1 MRSAA
6 IEVGSRA
13 VRLLV
18 ADVSTTVIRPIERKV
33 ENFDLLRA
41 VADGRGAA
49 TLAEI
54 QRVVDQYKARAESL
68 GAMRMVAFGTE
79 ALRRIASSGDLP
91 QLRGVEILSPQD
103 EAYCSFLSGVNGL
116 KGLLSGDSIVSVDH
130 GNGSLEIAFGTTG
143 VKSQVTDWR
152 SLPLGSNDLV
162 AMLTDCELNLQQ
174 FSAKIAAELDAADLP
189 SVSVSDMVV
198 QGSVATKIAWITVRP
213 AIKDRY
219 DGDLV
224 QGHRISLDGLSS
236 WIAMID
242 EKPRNEWSHLSRV
255 VDPRDKPTDQ
265 IHRLVTGCVV
275 FQQLLTRL
283 KLDSFAVSSLGTRY
297 GALWRLADG

>member
-18 ADVSTTVIRPIERKV
+18 ADVSPTAIKPVERKV

-54 QRVVDQYKARAESL
+54 QRVVDQYKARAESR
-68 GAMRMVAFGTE
+68 GAVKMVAFGTE
-79 ALRRIASSGDLP
+79 ALRRIYGSGDFP
-91 QLRGVEILSPQD
+91 QLRGVEILSPKD
-103 EAYCSFLSGVNGL
+103 EAYCSFLSGANGL
-116 KGLLSGDSIVSVDH
+116 KGSLLGNSIVSVDH
-130 GNGSLEIAFGTTG
+130 GNGSLEIAFGTIG
-143 VKSQVTDWR
+143 AKSQVSDWR
-152 SLPLGSNDLV
+152 SLPLGSNELV
-162 AMLTDCELNLQQ
+162 AMLTDCGLNLQQ
-174 FSAKIAAELDAADLP
+174 FAARIATELDAADLP
-189 SVSVSDMVV
+189 SVSVSDMVI
-198 QGSVATKIAWITVRP
+198 QGSVSTKIAWITVRP
-213 AIKDRY
+213 SIEDRY

-224 QGHRISLDGLSS
+224 QGHRTSLDGLNGL
-236 WIAMID
+236 IAMID
-242 EKPRNEWSHLSRV
+242 QKPRSEWSHLSRV

-265 IHRLVTGCVV
+265 IHRLVTGCVL

-283 KLDSFAVSSLGTRY
+283 KLDSFAVSSLGTRH
-297 GALWRLADG
+297 GALWRLADN